1 MYARIDAIDEK
12 VDGLVSQINILK
24 MLILDS
30 GADIESL
37 TKDGGR
43 VELLNMWPESISDK
57 IDAIRR

>member
-1 MYARIDAIDEK
+1 MNARIDAIDEK

-30 GADIESL
+30 GANIESL
-37 TKDGGR
+37 IKDGGR
-43 VELLNMWPESISDK
+43 VELLNMWLESISDK